1 MRRIDT
7 ILSGVCVLEPIV
19 HGDSRG
25 FFMETYNR
33 RVFQDLGI
41 TCDFVQDNFSRSGR
55 GVLRGLHY
63 QIRQA
68 QAKLVRVTAGEV
80 FDVAVDVRRGSP
92 TFGRWIGETLSAE
105 NRRMLFVPAGFA
117 HGFYVL
123 SDGAE
128 FAYKCSDYYS
138 PADERGILW
147 NDPEVDI
154 RWPLRGTAPLL
165 SARDAKFGTL
175 AAARPEDLFSGQC
188 DQP

>member
-1 MRRIDT
+1 MQRIDS

-19 HGDSRG
+19 HGDARG

-41 TCDFVQDNFSRSGR
+41 TCDFVQDNFSRSSR

-63 QIRQA
+63 QIRHA
-68 QAKLVRVTAGEV
+68 QAKLVRVISGEV

-92 TFGRWIGETLSAE
+92 TFGRWVGETLSAE
-105 NRRMLFVPAGFA
+105 NRRMFFIPAGFA
-117 HGFYVL
+117 HGFYVQ
-123 SDGAE
+123 SDFAE

-138 PADERGILW
+138 PADERGIVW
-147 NDPEVDI
+147 NDPDVGI
-154 RWPLRGTAPLL
+154 RWPVQVTAPLL

-175 AAARPEDLFSGQC
+175 AAARPEDLFLFQSEH
-188 DQP
+188 P

>member
-19 HGDSRG
+19 HGDARG

-33 RVFQDLGI
+33 LVFKDLGI

-63 QIRQA
+63 QIHHT

-92 TFGRWIGETLSAE
+92 TFGRWVGETLSAE
-105 NRRMLFVPAGFA
+105 NRRMFFIPAGFA

-123 SDGAE
+123 SDIAE

-138 PADERGILW
+138 PADERGIIW
-147 NDPEVDI
+147 NDPDVAI
-154 RWPLRGTAPLL
+154 CWPGQVTDPLL
-165 SARDAKFGTL
+165 SARDARFGTL
-175 AAARPEDLFSGQC
+175 AAAKPEDLFFFSTAH
-188 DQP
+188 P